1 MRGKERPPQTHEHD
15 CLQLE
20 LNSQPSDPLPGQSP
34 AQPQTPVTLSSQT
47 VIPSSQE
54 GEYDDQLWADEFYNT
69 VDWDNLEL
77 TLLKSQEVTN

>member
-1 MRGKERPPQTHEHD
+1 MHSEERPRTHGHD
-15 CLQLE
+15 CLQPE

-34 AQPQTPVTLSSQT
+34 AQPRTPVTLSSQT

>member
-1 MRGKERPPQTHEHD
+1 MRSEERPRTHGHD
-15 CLQLE
+15 CLQPE